1 MGNLI
6 GEAIDG
12 FLSSQIDVRQKLHGK
27 GLQNNPNLTNTDLN
41 LINNKNAWLKLAS
54 GVFIGNPTLQSQL
67 SDFPLNQEFV
77 KNFPEERLRAI
88 GLDINE
94 MSGLNLAKKTVLFNT
109 LSEWDSEA
117 QKYNFRSG
125 IVDTKLSKDNVWNNN
140 NAYGLGSPSKG
151 LTPPPGLIGLSIENL
166 NRGSIREANIE
177 IKCFNKIQFEMNKQT
192 YPLIGLILWLE
203 SWRLMI
209 SKNVLMLSKRTS
221 GLSRPSTRQAEI
233 TRY

>member
-41 LINNKNAWLKLAS
+41 LINNKNAKEY
-54 GVFIGNPTLQSQL
+54 IYEKRNPTLQSQL

-125 IVDTKLSKDNVWNNN
+125 IV
-140 NAYGLGSPSKG
+140 
-151 LTPPPGLIGLSIENL
+151 
-166 NRGSIREANIE
+166 
-177 IKCFNKIQFEMNKQT
+177 
-192 YPLIGLILWLE
+192 IL
-203 SWRLMI
+203 
-209 SKNVLMLSKRTS
+209 
-221 GLSRPSTRQAEI
+221 
-233 TRY
+233 RYQR